1 MDKETFF
8 ETGEY
13 FIRLVRFGASG
24 GEGLPPEKPEE
35 VSWRVFLSPLRT
47 IRSILTFSR

>member
-8 ETGEY
+8 ETGKY

-35 VSWRVFLSPLRT
+35 VS
-47 IRSILTFSR
+47 